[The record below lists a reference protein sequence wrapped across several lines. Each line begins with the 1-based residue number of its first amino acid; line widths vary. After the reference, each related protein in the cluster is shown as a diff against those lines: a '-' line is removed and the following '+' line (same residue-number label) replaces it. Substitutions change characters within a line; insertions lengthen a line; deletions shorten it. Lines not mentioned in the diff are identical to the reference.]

1 MSQLTDDQVWNKV
14 RAFAERRKA
23 ENLPVLS
30 LRDEVPNFITETTDT
45 KIYRLS
51 EKNRSDGRPSAITR
65 RDVLLVWH
73 HLVGETPKPDVPY
86 FTRALMAR
94 ALDDLLVVSNS
105 DVLLRPADDARV
117 VPRVEHE
124 LLAARAWDYLVTRA
138 RAGKSAY
145 YSELGEAIDRFQRA
159 LRPILDLIESACA
172 REKTP
177 RLAVLVVD
185 KTTQRPRDGFMIDER
200 QSVDDERARVFA
212 FPWDKVP
219 NPFEYALAGETQQSL
234 AEQLVQGSRQPV
246 DVYRLV
252 RARGQAQVIFR
263 AALLEA
269 YDCACAVC
277 GLAVQECLEAAHI
290 HPWSACTPEDRMNPR
305 NGLLLCANHHRMF
318 DANKIAI
325 DPDYKITSQ
334 YFGAADLRACPI
346 FDRLRLPA
354 LNRHHPDPRLLT
366 LRSEL
371 MSRHD

>member
-1 MSQLTDDQVWNKV
+1 MPLPTDEQIWDRV
-14 RAFAERRKA
+14 RSFAERCKA
-23 ENLPVLS
+23 ENLPVFS
-30 LRDEVPNFITETTDT
+30 LRDGVPNFITDTTDS
-45 KIYRLS
+45 KIFRLS
-51 EKNRSDGRPSAITR
+51 EKNHSGGRPSAISR
-65 RDVLLVWH
+65 REVLLLWH
-73 HLVGETPKPDVPY
+73 HLAGETPKPDVPY

-94 ALDDLLVVSNS
+94 ALDDILIVANN
-105 DVLLRPADDARV
+105 DVLLRTGDERAD
-117 VPRVEHE
+117 PRVEHE
-124 LLAARAWDYLVTRA
+124 LLAARAWDFLIA
-138 RAGKSAY
+138 RAKAGQSAY

-159 LRPILDLIESACA
+159 LRPILDLIEAACA
-172 REKTP
+172 RDNTP

-212 FPWDKVP
+212 FPWDRVP
-219 NPFEYALAGETQQSL
+219 NPFEYALGGETQQSL

-269 YDCACAVC
+269 YDCACAFC

-318 DANKIAI
+318 DAGKIGVG
-325 DPDYKITSQ
+325 PDYKISAR
-334 YFGAADLRACPI
+334 YSGATDLRASPM
-346 FDRLRLPA
+346 FERLRLPA
-354 LNRHHPDPRLLT
+354 LNRHHPDPRLLA

-371 MSRHD
+371 MGRHD

>member
-1 MSQLTDDQVWNKV
+1 MPQLTDEEVWDEV
-14 RAFAERRKA
+14 RAFAERCKA
-23 ENLPVLS
+23 EELPILS
-30 LRDEVPNFITETTDT
+30 LRDGVPNFITDTTES
-45 KIYRLS
+45 KIFRLS
-51 EKNRSDGRPSAITR
+51 DKNHSGGRPSAITR
-65 RDVLLVWH
+65 REVLLLWH

-86 FTRALMAR
+86 FTRALLAG
-94 ALDDLLVVSNS
+94 AFKDLLVVANH
-105 DVLLRPADDARV
+105 DVLLRTGDDART
-117 VPRVEHE
+117 VPRVEPE
-124 LLAARAWDYLVTRA
+124 LQAARAWNFLITCA
-138 RAGKSAY
+138 RAGRSAY
-145 YSELGEAIDRFQRA
+145 YSELGKAIDRFQRA

-172 REKTP
+172 RENTP

-219 NPFEYALAGETQQSL
+219 NPFEYALSGETQQSL
-234 AEQLVQGSRQPV
+234 AERLVRGPQQPV

-269 YDCACAVC
+269 YGCACAFC

-318 DANKIAI
+318 DADKIAVG
-325 DPDYKITSQ
+325 PDYKITSQ
-334 YFGAADLRACPI
+334 YSRTTDLRASPV
-346 FDRLRLPA
+346 FERLRLPA
-354 LNRHHPDPRLLT
+354 LNRHYPDPRLLA
-366 LRSEL
+366 LRSKL
-371 MSRHD
+371 MGS

>member
-1 MSQLTDDQVWNKV
+1 MPQLTDDEVWDRV
-14 RAFAERRKA
+14 RSFAERCKK
-23 ENLPVLS
+23 ENQPVFS
-30 LRDEVPNFITETTDT
+30 LRDEVPNFITETTDS

-51 EKNRSDGRPSAITR
+51 EKNRSNGKPSAISR
-65 RDVLLVWH
+65 REVLLLWH
-73 HLVGETPKPDVPY
+73 HLAGETPKPDVPY

-94 ALDDLLVVSNS
+94 ALDDLLVVANN
-105 DVLLRPADDARV
+105 DVLLLADDNTRTE
-117 VPRVEHE
+117 PRVEHE
-124 LLAARAWDYLVTRA
+124 LLAARAWDFLVTRA
-138 RAGKSAY
+138 RAAQSAY

-159 LRPILDLIESACA
+159 LRPILDLLEAACA
-172 REKTP
+172 RENVP

-185 KTTQRPRDGFMIDER
+185 KTTQRPREGFMVDER

-212 FPWDKVP
+212 FPWDRVP
-219 NPFEYALAGETQQSL
+219 NPFEYALSGATEQSL
-234 AEQLVQGSRQPV
+234 AEQLVQGSRPPV

-269 YDCACAVC
+269 YDCACAFC

-290 HPWSACTPEDRMNPR
+290 HPWSACAPEDRMNPR

-318 DANKIAI
+318 DANKIAVG
-325 DPDYKITSQ
+325 PDYKLTSH
-334 YFGAADLRACPI
+334 YAGADLRASPV

-354 LNRHHPDPRLLT
+354 LNRHHPDPRLLA

-371 MSRHD
+371 KARHD